1 MPRPKMPRR
10 ICGKPHTN
18 CFKPNAIPLS
28 ELETVTIGLDEFEAM
43 RLVDHQGMQQLQA
56 AEVMGVS
63 RQTLANL
70 VKRARA
76 KTTACL
82 VEGKALVFES
92 EESC

>member
-1 MPRPKMPRR
+1 
-10 ICGKPHTN
+10 GKPHTN

-70 VKRARA
+70 VKRARSN
-76 KTTACL
+76 TS
-82 VEGKALVFES
+82 ALPSTRQAVVLAR
-92 EESC
+92 